1 MVAYADKP
9 WLKHYHAGVPTHV
22 DIPEISVPD
31 MLERTVSKIPD
42 NTAIYFMGRKI
53 TYKELKDHVDRLAT
67 ALVDLGISR
76 GDVVAIHLPNLP
88 QFIITYYAALK
99 AGARVTCIS
108 ALLTGPEAKFQLND
122 AGAKAIVTMDGAPLG
137 VISSIRNDTKLK
149 HVIVAS
155 LMDYLP
161 GKPRRPAEKEGTH
174 QFANLIADHQPNP
187 PQFKINP
194 REEVAVLQYTGGT
207 TGIPKGA
214 MLTHHNLVSNVMQGI
229 AWFGWNFEFGKETC
243 LVNLP
248 LFHIYAMTACMNVPI
263 WHGFCMALN
272 PDPRDLPSALSLIK
286 STKPS
291 FFPGVPTLYMRLLQ
305 VKGVEKYYG
314 DLKTIRICLSGAAP
328 MPPEV
333 MKQFE
338 QVTGGTVLEAYGLT
352 ETCPATHISPSKE
365 GRKIGSIG
373 PPISDTDCR
382 IVDIET
388 GIRLMPVGEAGELAI
403 KGPQVMK
410 GYWNKPEETKN
421 QLKKEIAG
429 EPGPWLL
436 TGDIAKMDEDGFFY
450 IVDRKKDMIDVS
462 GFKVYPREVDDV
474 LFEHPSVAM
483 AAAIGIADP
492 KMPGSERVKAFVVV
506 KPGVAESDET
516 KKNIIDFAKTRLA
529 PYKVPKE
536 IEFRKELPTTL
547 IGKVLKRPLRDE
559 EKQKTGKT

>member
-1 MVAYADKP
+1 VVTYAEKP
-9 WLKHYHAGVPTHV
+9 WLKHYHKGVPIHTEIP
-22 DIPEISVPD
+22 DISIPD
-31 MLERTVSKIPD
+31 MLDRTADKIPD

-53 TYKELKDHVDRLAT
+53 SYKELKDQVDRLAT
-67 ALVDLGISR
+67 ALVDLGIKR
-76 GDVVAIHLPNLP
+76 NEVVAIHLPNIP
-88 QFIITYYAALK
+88 QFIITYYGALK

-122 AGAKAIVTMDGAPLG
+122 AEAKTIVTMDGAPLG
-137 VISSIRNDTKLK
+137 IINSVRGETKLQ
-149 HVIVAS
+149 HVIVTS

-174 QFANLIADHQPNP
+174 QFLNLITDHEPNP
-187 PQFKINP
+187 PRFKINP
-194 REEVAVLQYTGGT
+194 SEEVAVLQYTGGT

-214 MLTHHNLVSNVMQGI
+214 MLTHRNLVANTMQAI
-229 AWFGWNFEFGKETC
+229 AWISWIFEFGKETDV
-243 LVNLP
+243 VNLP

-263 WHGFCMALN
+263 GFGWCMALN
-272 PDPRDLPSALSLIK
+272 PDPRDLPSLLSVIR

-291 FFPGVPTLYMRLLQ
+291 FFPGVPTVYMRLLQ
-305 VKGVEKYYG
+305 VKGVEKYYN
-314 DLKTIRICLSGAAP
+314 DLKSIKICLSGAAP

-338 QVTGGTVLEAYGLT
+338 QTTGGTVLEAYGLT

-365 GRKIGSIG
+365 ERKIGSIG
-373 PPISDTDCR
+373 PPISDTDCM
-382 IVDIET
+382 IVDVET
-388 GIRLMPVGEAGELAI
+388 GTRLMPVGEAGELAI

-410 GYWNKPEETKN
+410 GYWNKPEETKS
-421 QLKKEIAG
+421 QLKMDLAG

-436 TGDIAKMDEDGFFY
+436 TGDIAKMDDDGFFY

-474 LFEHPSVAM
+474 LFEHPSIAM
-483 AAAIGIADP
+483 AAAIGIPDP

-506 KPGVAESDET
+506 KPGVAENEDTRKS
-516 KKNIIDFAKTRLA
+516 IIEFAKTRLA

-547 IGKVLKRPLRDE
+547 VGKVLKRQIKEE
-559 EKQKTGKT
+559 EKRKTK